1 MMGGGEARY
10 EFRVWGDGLD
20 GLSDRL
26 RSMSAMVEV
35 RESTETYLVSTT
47 TAKVNPKVR
56 DDLLDIKV
64 LVGITDGF
72 EQWGVLRKAKF
83 PVEVA
88 LLRSDVFAPLGLSSP
103 TLDRDEYT
111 PSQLVDEVVA
121 PHRDLAAV
129 VVSKR
134 REIRSVD
141 TCTGEISAALVAGRE
156 LQTVAVE
163 STDLAALRELRRS
176 LGLDGEAN
184 VNYPRAIGNLLGGR
198 FGGH

>member
-35 RESTETYLVSTT
+35 RESVETYLVSTT
-47 TAKVNPKVR
+47 TADVNPKVR
-56 DDLLDIKV
+56 ADLLDIKV
-64 LVGITDGF
+64 LAGVTDGF
-72 EQWGVLRKAKF
+72 EQWGVLRKAEF
-83 PVEVA
+83 PVDAA
-88 LLRSDVFAPLGLSSP
+88 LLRSDVFAPFGLTPP

-111 PSQLVDEVVA
+111 AAQLVDEVVA
-121 PHRDLAAV
+121 PHDDLAAV

-163 STDLAALRELRRS
+163 STDLAALRELRRA

-184 VNYPRAIGNLLGGR
+184 VNYPRALGNLLGGR
-198 FGGH
+198 FDGH